1 MTQHETATARWLSWN
16 DAAVEGQDGLMPER
30 AEHTVPDPA
39 PAEAAAPVVVEI
51 HGVRA
56 TLLRA
61 LRILVEAAL
70 VPTALLAIL
79 LHSVGLPAALGAAVG
94 WCYLTVA
101 VRWYRSRHLPGT
113 LLLCA
118 GMFSGR
124 AAVALATSSAFIYLL
139 QPVVGSVVMALLFLG
154 SAAVGRPVTVRLA
167 RDFVSLPAE
176 VLARRGVRRVFT
188 RVALLWGAS
197 RVADAAMN
205 VGFLHFGVD
214 AGLLSRGLLS
224 PLLTAVT
231 VGLCTWFGWRAM
243 HRDGVKLKLV
253 RTPAPATA

>member
-1 MTQHETATARWLSWN
+1 MSEL
-16 DAAVEGQDGLMPER
+16 
-30 AEHTVPDPA
+30 VPSSTN
-39 PAEAAAPVVVEI
+39 AAAHGHDHVGEPVVVEI
-51 HGVRA
+51 HGLRA

-61 LRILVEAAL
+61 ARLLFEAAL
-70 VPTALLAIL
+70 VPTALLALL
-79 LHSVGLPAALGAAVG
+79 LHYTNLPIALAGAVG

-101 VRWYRSRHLPGT
+101 FRWYRNRHLPGT

-154 SAAVGRPVTVRLA
+154 SAALGRPVTVRLA
-167 RDFVSLPAE
+167 RDFVTLPGH

-188 RVALLWGAS
+188 KVALLWGAS

-205 VGFLHFGVD
+205 ISFLHWGLN
-214 AGLLSRGLLS
+214 AGLVSRGLLS
-224 PLLTAVT
+224 PLLSVLT
-231 VGLCTWFGWRAM
+231 VALCTWFGWRAL
-243 HRDGVKLKLV
+243 HRDGVKLRLV
-253 RTPAPATA
+253 RTAAPAPVPAPASATV

>member
-1 MTQHETATARWLSWN
+1 M
-16 DAAVEGQDGLMPER
+16 
-30 AEHTVPDPA
+30 PDPA
-39 PAEAAAPVVVEI
+39 ALDEPPVSATAGAPEPVVVEI
-51 HGVRA
+51 HGLRP

-61 LRILVEAAL
+61 ARLLIEAAL

-79 LHSVGLPAALGAAVG
+79 LHTAGLPVALGAAVG

-101 VRWYRSRHLPGT
+101 FRWYRSRHLPGT

-154 SAAVGRPVTVRLA
+154 SAALGRPVTVRLA

-188 RVALLWGAS
+188 KVALLWGAS

-205 VGFLHFGVD
+205 VGFLHWGVN

-224 PLLTAVT
+224 PLLTALT
-231 VGLCTWFGWRAM
+231 VALCTWFGWRAM

-253 RTPAPATA
+253 RTPAPAATSAA

>member
-1 MTQHETATARWLSWN
+1 
-16 DAAVEGQDGLMPER
+16 MPER
-30 AEHTVPDPA
+30 AERGDVPKA
-39 PAEAAAPVVVEI
+39 GHHASEPVVVEI
-51 HGVRA
+51 HGLRP

-61 LRILVEAAL
+61 ARLLVEAAL
-70 VPTALLAIL
+70 VPTLLLGLL
-79 LHSVGLPAALGAAVG
+79 LHTVGLAAALGAAVG

-139 QPVVGSVVMALLFLG
+139 QPVVGSCVMALLFLG
-154 SAAVGRPVTVRLA
+154 SAALGRPVTVRLA

-188 RVALLWGAS
+188 KVALLWGAS

-205 VGFLHFGVD
+205 VSFLHWGVN

-224 PLLTAVT
+224 PLLTALT

-253 RTPAPATA
+253 RHPAPVVAVEPA

>member
-1 MTQHETATARWLSWN
+1 MLE
-16 DAAVEGQDGLMPER
+16 
-30 AEHTVPDPA
+30 
-39 PAEAAAPVVVEI
+39 PAEGDTAPTAGHGPSEPVVVEI
-51 HGVRA
+51 HGLRK
-56 TLLRA
+56 TLVHGG
-61 LRILVEAAL
+61 RILVEAAL
-70 VPTALLAIL
+70 VPTALLALL
-79 LHSVGLPAALGAAVG
+79 LHSVGLTAALGAAVG

-139 QPVVGSVVMALLFLG
+139 QPVAGSVAMAVLFLG

-188 RVALLWGAS
+188 QVALLWGAS

-205 VGFLHFGVD
+205 VGFLHWGVN

-231 VGLCTWFGWRAM
+231 VALCTWFGWRAM
-243 HRDGVKLKLV
+243 HRDGVRLTLV
-253 RTPAPATA
+253 RHPAPAAA